1 MRRGDSS
8 RMLGTGLNRL
18 VVVVVVELQLQL
30 QLQLLLLLSLVSSLL
45 AARGIECRQILKL
58 SVQ

>member
-18 VVVVVVELQLQL
+18 VVVVVVELQL

>member
-18 VVVVVVELQLQL
+18 VVVVVELQL

-45 AARGIECRQILKL
+45 AARGIECR
-58 SVQ
+58 

>member
-8 RMLGTGLNRL
+8 RLLGTGLNRL
-18 VVVVVVELQLQL
+18 VVVVVVELQL